1 MVLIFVIM
9 NWQIAQRGFI
19 DFLRLEKSLSV
30 NSIEAYTADVDKLR
44 YFADQELSGIS
55 PTQLKPDEIRKFLE
69 WLNEFGLAATS
80 QARIIS
86 GLKGFYRFLVLEKE
100 IKEDPMEFIETP
112 KIGRKLPDVLSP
124 QEIDLIFEKIDLSSN
139 EGHRNRAMLE
149 VLYSCGLRVSELI
162 DIRISCLHTQDGFL
176 RVIGKGN
183 KERLVP
189 VGSVALKWIELYK
202 EDFRNHISINK
213 GHEDFLFL
221 NRRGAKLTR
230 MMVFTIIKRLLLQS
244 GIKKKISPH
253 SFRHSFATHL
263 VEAGA
268 DLRAVQEMLGHASI
282 TTTEIYTHLDRH
294 RLKEEIM
301 SFHPRYKK

>member
-1 MVLIFVIM
+1 M

-19 DFLRLEKSLSV
+19 DFLRLEKSLSA
-30 NSIEAYTADVDKLR
+30 NSIEAYTADIDKLR
-44 YFADQELSGIS
+44 YFADQELSGLS
-55 PTQLKPDEIRKFLE
+55 PVQLHPDEIRKFLE

-86 GLKGFYRFLVLEKE
+86 GLKGFYRFLLLEKE

-124 QEIDLIFEKIDLSSN
+124 PEIDLIFEKIDLSSN

-202 EDFRNHISINK
+202 EDFRNHIAISK

-230 MMVFTIIKRLLLQS
+230 MMVFTIIKRLLIQS